1 MKQIYRQSQL
11 FTFLLYTEGKGLEKK
26 ILDCGAGG
34 NCPPL
39 GIFKNYGY
47 ETHGVDCSENALKR
61 AAEFEKKHD
70 LNLNIIEGDMRN
82 LTFKDEEFSYA
93 YSYNS
98 IFHMS
103 KEEIKSSIKEIHR
116 VLAKGGYAFI
126 NFASCNDERS
136 TLGKKVREGEYLQ
149 FEHGEDILHSYFD
162 INEAEDNGF
171 FEGFEVI
178 YKENRIRNGIRQN
191 GDKIA
196 LGFIDYII
204 EKK

>member
-1 MKQIYRQSQL
+1 MNQIYWQNQL
-11 FTFLLYTEGKGLEKK
+11 FTFLLYTEGKGLKKK

-34 NCPPL
+34 KTPPL

-47 ETHGVDCSENALKR
+47 ETHGVDCSENALEKT
-61 AAEFEKKHD
+61 AEFEKKHN
-70 LNLNIIEGDMRN
+70 LNLNIIKCDMRN
-82 LTFKDEEFSYA
+82 LPYKDEEFSYA

-103 KEEIKSSIKEIHR
+103 KEDIKSSIKEIHR
-116 VLAKGGYAFI
+116 VLTKGGYAFI
-126 NFASCNDERS
+126 NFPSCNDERA
-136 TLGKKVREGEYLQ
+136 TVGKKVGEGEYLQ
-149 FEHGEDILHSYFD
+149 VEFGEDVLHSYFD

-178 YKENRIRNGIRQN
+178 MKENSIRNGIRQN
-191 GDKIA
+191 GDKITK
-196 LGFIDYII
+196 GYIDYIL